1 MNKTSQLI
9 NICILVTLFLIGS
22 SSALTLQVEPK
33 SQECF
38 YNFIESGKTSLLLYQ
53 VIRGGLLDINVKII
67 SHSYCFSHSSPSPS
81 SLLLTDPKGN
91 TIFERLHFDTQ
102 MKGKQSFTAG
112 ESGAYKVCFNN
123 EMSRFTAKVVTFTW
137 ASEEEG
143 VKEVAKG
150 DSITPMDQSV
160 QKIERVLQSVIHEQK
175 KLRYREQANRDT
187 SESTNGRV
195 VWWTIAEV
203 IVLVVMGVGQIW
215 YLRKWFDNKSTGRV

>member
-1 MNKTSQLI
+1 MNKTNQLI

-53 VIRGGLLDINVKII
+53 VIRGGLLDINVK
-67 SHSYCFSHSSPSPS
+67 
-81 SLLLTDPKGN
+81 LTDPKGN

-187 SESTNGRV
+187 SESTNARV